1 MYTHGMRSG
10 SHPSRNLLLAV
21 LGGALMVTGAGPP
34 RVPVL
39 VELFTSEGCS
49 SCPPAD
55 RLLERL
61 DPQAIVLSEHV
72 DYWNHEGWTDSF
84 SSASFSQRQEAYGR
98 RFGLESVYTP
108 EMVLDGETEFNGA
121 DERRALAEISR
132 AEGRPKAEV
141 RIWRAGASLRVEVA
155 AVPASAGVFLI
166 LAQDSGTSE
175 VTGGE
180 NSGHRLHHVAIV
192 QSIRKIGSV
201 KRGAGFSREVG
212 LPPDAG
218 SRRIVVFVQESDQGR
233 VFGAAM
239 TGPARN

>member
-1 MYTHGMRSG
+1 MRGG
-10 SHPSRNLLLAV
+10 SHPGRNLLLAV
-21 LGGALMVTGAGPP
+21 VVGALMASGAGQP
-34 RVPVL
+34 RAPVL

-72 DYWNHEGWTDSF
+72 DYWNHEGWKDPF
-84 SSASFSQRQEAYGR
+84 SAAIFTQRQEAYGR

-108 EMVLDGETEFNGA
+108 EMVVDGETEFTGA
-121 DERRALAEISR
+121 DGRRALAEISQADRRPR
-132 AEGRPKAEV
+132 AQV
-141 RIWRAGASLRVEVA
+141 RISRTGASLRVEVGA
-155 AVPASAGVFLI
+155 PPAFAGIFLI
-166 LAQDSGTSE
+166 LAQASGTSE

-180 NSGHRLHHVAIV
+180 NNGHRLHHVAIV
-192 QSIRKIGSV
+192 RSIRKIGSV

-218 SRRIVVFVQESDQGR
+218 AGRIIVFVQESDQGR